1 MTEWW
6 IHYVLFLPYR
16 CQRKIHWHQI
26 ILQVLLRNSQNT
38 LHSSSNS
45 IRKSDTKADSTPL
58 VNCNNNQSNQPRN
71 QCVSTPE
78 VAKGTY
84 TTSIYIRST
93 EHAGGEMNKT
103 VSPVLS
109 LHRVN
114 GIKEDN
120 KVNVRVKREEI
131 QVYITTAAVQRHS
144 DISNQRSD
152 SLRTNMNFVS
162 ISEIL

>member
-1 MTEWW
+1 
-6 IHYVLFLPYR
+6 
-16 CQRKIHWHQI
+16 
-26 ILQVLLRNSQNT
+26 
-38 LHSSSNS
+38 
-45 IRKSDTKADSTPL
+45 
-58 VNCNNNQSNQPRN
+58 
-71 QCVSTPE
+71 
-78 VAKGTY
+78 
-84 TTSIYIRST
+84 
-93 EHAGGEMNKT
+93 MNKT